1 MKTLVHLALVVC
13 LNMTLF
19 ISCTKVITESTADY
33 DLFLSFLSASSPGA
47 LTTVI
52 ATINGNFA
60 YPALVKWYADDY
72 PFPQSL
78 QEQDIINR
86 PADAAYVFV
95 FPLLP
100 DKASYYIRCSVS
112 MEDGVILE
120 KTARIETMR

>member
-1 MKTLVHLALVVC
+1 MRTLINFALVVS
-13 LNMTLF
+13 LNMPLF
-19 ISCTKVITESTADY
+19 ISCTKTIPVTTEEY
-33 DLFLSFLSASSPGA
+33 DLLLSYLSASSPGS

-52 ATINGNFA
+52 ATIDGHFG

-78 QEQDIINR
+78 REQDILNH
-86 PADAAYVFV
+86 PADAAYLFS
-95 FPLLP
+95 FPFLP
-100 DKASYYIRCSVS
+100 DKACYYIRCSVS